1 MYRGSVVPIV
11 AAILENLL
19 GVQRAVPYP
28 EKVHSVTCKP
38 RCVNLPRRRKVLSEE
53 DLCQKLR
60 ISQEDIVALTE
71 IMVLNFGKSLFTYY
85 VQELVSHG
93 NFSWRFFKPSLQIFA
108 MNDYHPETGDFKVS
122 ISMVKL

>member
-1 MYRGSVVPIV
+1 MSKEQYPILKRCSQLH
-11 AAILENLL
+11 ANP
-19 GVQRAVPYP
+19 GVSIYQGDEKCYP
-28 EKVHSVTCKP
+28 Q
-38 RCVNLPRRRKVLSEE
+38 E
-53 DLCQKLR
+53 DLCQKLG